1 MIIAID
7 GPAGAGKSTISK
19 LVASQLNFQYI
30 DTGAMY
36 RGVTLKCLRLH
47 IQPDEVSERIKS
59 MQTELRMDGEKIFLD
74 GEDVSQE
81 IRSLEVNQA
90 VSAFSAIPAV
100 RLFLVDLQ
108 RAMAVDQ
115 DILVDGRDIG
125 TYVFPKAEVKIFLTA
140 NVEVRAKR
148 RFLEM
153 QENGG
158 SVSFEEIVA
167 NIESRD
173 RIDSQ
178 REMAPLKKADDAIE
192 VDTSNMSIAE
202 VVAQILSLVERKRRE
217 GMNH

>member
-47 IQPDEVSERIKS
+47 IQPDEVSRKIES
-59 MQTELRMDGEKIFLD
+59 MQTEIRMDGEKIFLD

-81 IRSLEVNQA
+81 IRSIEVSQA
-90 VSAFSAIPAV
+90 VSAFSTIPAI

-108 RAMAVDQ
+108 RKMAVDQ

-125 TYVFPKAEVKIFLTA
+125 TYVFPHAEIKIFLTA
-140 NVEVRAKR
+140 DVDVRAKR

-192 VDTSNMSIAE
+192 VDTSSMSIAE
-202 VVAQILSLVERKRRE
+202 VVAQILSLVETKQRE

>member
-19 LVASQLNFQYI
+19 LVASQLDFQYI

-36 RGVTLKCLRLH
+36 RCVTLKCLRLH
-47 IQPDEVSERIKS
+47 IQPHEVSQKIKS
-59 MQTELRMDGEKIFLD
+59 MQTKIRMDGEKIFLD

-81 IRSLEVNQA
+81 IRSFEVNQA

-125 TYVFPKAEVKIFLTA
+125 TYVFPKAEIKIFLTA
-140 NVEVRAKR
+140 NVEVRAMR

-153 QENGG
+153 REHGG

-192 VDTSNMSIAE
+192 VDTSNMSITE
-202 VVAQILSLVERKRRE
+202 VVAQILSLVEKKRRE